1 MALLDQIR
9 HQRQAISEIAARH
22 GAIRLRLFGSV
33 ARGEERVDSDVD
45 FLVAMEE
52 GRGFS
57 DYMAMAEELE
67 RLLGRKVDL
76 VTERGLSP
84 HFRPYIEAE
93 ARPL

>member
-1 MALLDQIR
+1 MALLDQIQS
-9 HQRQAISEIAARH
+9 QRQAIDEIATRH

-33 ARGEERVDSDVD
+33 VRREERDDSDVD

-52 GRGFS
+52 GRGFA
-57 DYMAMAEELE
+57 DYLALAEELE
-67 RLLGRKVDL
+67 HLLGRKVDL

-84 HFRPYIEAE
+84 YFRPSIEAE